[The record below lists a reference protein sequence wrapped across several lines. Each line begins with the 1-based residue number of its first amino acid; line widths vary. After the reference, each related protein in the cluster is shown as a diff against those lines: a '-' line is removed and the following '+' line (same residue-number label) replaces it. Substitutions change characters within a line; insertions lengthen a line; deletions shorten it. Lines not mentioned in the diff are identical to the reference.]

1 MKFTKG
7 TSGNPAGRPKGA
19 KGKMS
24 KSMLDKL
31 LEISDKVEKH
41 SSISQGK
48 SIIEHFVERAY
59 KSDPVL
65 VAYMRKI
72 ISDRHYL
79 TDQESEASIKHYTV
93 GFEIIGVKPSDYLT
107 ESAEEIGDILID
119 AGLDVSEV
127 EGIIT
132 KIGTRLDKK
141 FLEKGT
147 KKEAI
152 VESFDN

>member
-79 TDQESEASIKHYTV
+79 TDQESEASIKHIV
-93 GFEIIGVKPSDYLT
+93 NFELIGEKPSEKIDLW
-107 ESAEEIGDILID
+107 AEEISDVLIE
-119 AGLDVSEV
+119 AGLDESKIES
-127 EGIIT
+127 IINE
-132 KIGTRLDKK
+132 IERRLDLK
-141 FLEKGT
+141 FLNQKEEEK
-147 KKEAI
+147 I
-152 VESFDN
+152 F

>member
-48 SIIEHFVERAY
+48 SIIEHFIERAY

-65 VAYMRKI
+65 IAYMRKI

-79 TDQESEASIKHYTV
+79 TEKEDEASIKHIV
-93 GFEIIGVKPSDYLT
+93 NFELIGEKPSEKIDLW
-107 ESAEEIGDILID
+107 AEEIRDVLIE
-119 AGLDVSEV
+119 AGLDESKIES
-127 EGIIT
+127 IINE
-132 KIGTRLDKK
+132 IERRLDVK
-141 FLEKGT
+141 FLNQKEEEK
-147 KKEAI
+147 I
-152 VESFDN
+152 F